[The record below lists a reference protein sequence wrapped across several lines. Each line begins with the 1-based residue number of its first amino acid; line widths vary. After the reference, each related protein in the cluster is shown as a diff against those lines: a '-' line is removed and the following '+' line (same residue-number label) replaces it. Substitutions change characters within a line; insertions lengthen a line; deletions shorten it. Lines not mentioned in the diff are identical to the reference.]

1 MVDDYQECRGIEVG
15 VHEYPPAPTF
25 TEKDVPDLTG
35 KVIIVTGGNTG
46 IGAFLCP
53 PTTVVL
59 SLIDFPLFLRGVRSR
74 VD

>member
-1 MVDDYQECRGIEVG
+1 MFSNLRALLNEQ
-15 VHEYPPAPTF
+15 YPPAPTF
-25 TEKDVPDLTG
+25 MEKDVPDLTG

-46 IGAFLCP
+46 IGAFLRP

-59 SLIDFPLFLRGVRSR
+59 SLIDFPLFLPGVRSR